1 MTKKSNKIFGIK
13 TVDVNGLKVHT
24 INIVINSSSI
34 ILNKVIND
42 KFWKDNHT
50 ISMRNGKSKINF
62 LYTTIDMN
70 GISNAKESLF
80 KILFAHK
87 LQKVVNES
95 YWITNE
101 ERIAWDVLAEIK
113 DVNGGYL

>member
-1 MTKKSNKIFGIK
+1 MKKKSNKIFGIK
-13 TVDVNGLKVHT
+13 TVNVNGTRVHT
-24 INIVINSSSI
+24 INIIINSSSI
-34 ILNKVIND
+34 ILNKVLND

-50 ISMRNGKSKINF
+50 ISMRNGISKINF
-62 LYTTIDMN
+62 LYTTLDIQ
-70 GISNAKESLF
+70 GINSAKESLF

-87 LQKVVNES
+87 LQKIVNES
-95 YWITNE
+95 YWIANK

>member
-1 MTKKSNKIFGIK
+1 MKKKSNRIFGIK
-13 TVDVNGLKVHT
+13 TVDVNGMKVHT
-24 INIVINSSSI
+24 INIIINSSPI

-50 ISMRNGKSKINF
+50 LDVRNGVSKINF
-62 LYTTIDMN
+62 LYTTIDIS
-70 GISNAKESLF
+70 GISVAKESLF

-95 YWITNE
+95 YWITNK